1 MVPCLL
7 KKFLVFTLKRCITR
21 FSACSK
27 ILNRRN
33 RRSGFQAFSVSPPL
47 LLLLVSSL
55 DSRARHAFSSRLRL
69 LASPKKNA
77 KHWKKTQKWSLIS
90 SLHNVI
96 FKNRIWFRVEAL
108 ENGSVFYVFQY
119 HTKKVNEKHER
130 KNEFWKLRWQLR
142 FHNREEKRK
151 TGT

>member
-1 MVPCLL
+1 MLKLHSQYKGFFLSLEKRHLNSPRWKERGIGLL
-7 KKFLVFTLKRCITR
+7 HIFYLAFSFSFTYLLISPDLYHGTMSFKKKFLVFTLKRCITR

-33 RRSGFQAFSVSPPL
+33 RRSGLQAFSVSPPL

-77 KHWKKTQKWSLIS
+77 KH
-90 SLHNVI
+90 
-96 FKNRIWFRVEAL
+96 
-108 ENGSVFYVFQY
+108 
-119 HTKKVNEKHER
+119 
-130 KNEFWKLRWQLR
+130 
-142 FHNREEKRK
+142 
-151 TGT
+151 